1 MFKKYAFGSLA
12 AALLLTG
19 QAHAASYGEN
29 LEGFDYP
36 WPLQHFDFTSQK
48 QSLRMGYMDVKSQNA
63 NGKTV
68 VLMHGKNFCAA
79 TWEGTIRALTEKGYR
94 VVAPDQIGFCTS
106 TKPQQ
111 YQYTF
116 QQLADNTHQLL
127 EKLGVER
134 AIVMGHSTGGM
145 LATRYAL
152 MFPQQTEKLVM
163 VNPIGLEDWKAKGVP
178 WRSVDEWYE
187 RELKTTAAGI
197 KAYEQKTYYMGR
209 WKPEYD
215 KWVDMLAGM
224 NTGPGKEIVAWN
236 SALIYDMIATQPVVY
251 EFPQLKV
258 PTTLFI
264 GTGDTTAP
272 GSDTAPEAVKKAV
285 GNYKEL
291 GKTTAKAIPNATL
304 IEFDGMGHAPQ
315 MEEPEKFHQMLI
327 DDLAK

>member
-1 MFKKYAFGSLA
+1 MLRKYIQGSLA
-12 AALLLTG
+12 ATLLFTA
-19 QAHAASYGEN
+19 QAQAASYGEN
-29 LEGFDYP
+29 LEGFAYP
-36 WPLQHFDFTSQK
+36 WPLQHSNFTSQ
-48 QSLRMGYMDVKSQNA
+48 QQTLRMGYMDIKPQNA
-63 NGKTV
+63 NGQTV
-68 VLMHGKNFCAA
+68 VLLHGKNFCAA
-79 TWEGTIRALTEKGYR
+79 TWEGTIRALSEKGYR

-106 TKPQQ
+106 TKPKS
-111 YQYTF
+111 YQYSF
-116 QQLADNTHQLL
+116 QQLAENTHRLL
-127 EKLGVER
+127 ETLGVER

-152 MFPQQTEKLVM
+152 MYPEQTEKLVM

-178 WRSVDEWYE
+178 WRSVDEWYK
-187 RELKTTAAGI
+187 RELKTSAESI

-224 NTGPGKEIVAWN
+224 NNGPGKANVAWN

-251 EFPQLKV
+251 EFPHLKV

-272 GSDTAPEAVKKAV
+272 GSDTAPDAVKKAV
-285 GNYKEL
+285 GNYQEL
-291 GKTTAKAIPNATL
+291 GKAAAKAIPNATL

-315 MEEPEKFHQMLI
+315 MEAPEKFHAQLLEA
-327 DDLAK
+327 LAK